1 MIQMV
6 QVLLLPNQ
14 GGSVCLPRLA
24 TWTHMGENVKEDLVA
39 SLSMRQMVQVL
50 LLPRGC
56 SVFVYFDMGKITKDI
71 K

>member
-1 MIQMV
+1 MV
-6 QVLLLPNQ
+6 QVLLLRNQ

-50 LLPRGC
+50 RLPRGC
-56 SVFVYFDMGKITKDI
+56 SVFVFIRLVTLTWEKSKT
-71 K
+71 